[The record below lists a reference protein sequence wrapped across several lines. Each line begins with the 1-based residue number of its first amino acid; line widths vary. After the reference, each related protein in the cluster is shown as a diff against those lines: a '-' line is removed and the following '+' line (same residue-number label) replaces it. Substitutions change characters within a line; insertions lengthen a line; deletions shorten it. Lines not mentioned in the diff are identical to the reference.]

1 MRFGEVFGPIPT
13 DSYKFWLCGKFLSSV
28 NFLVSRNHAPVLV
41 PCTLFGIRLP
51 KRIMLVCDIID
62 TLLVLLSN
70 APTCCK
76 MFWYEFHRYKGFS
89 QIFYFL
95 LLLRKSQVQRHL
107 WSLILIRAGISV
119 CALKRF
125 KVSHSSRFD
134 FIAQMFIIF

>member
-1 MRFGEVFGPIPT
+1 MPT

-28 NFLVSRNHAPVLV
+28 NLLVSRSHAPVLV
-41 PCTLFGIRLP
+41 LCTSFGIRLP

-107 WSLILIRAGISV
+107 WSLILIRAWSLILIRAGISV

-134 FIAQMFIIF
+134 FIAQMIIIF